1 VLVTAAGSG
10 VGGAAIA
17 LARFAGA
24 RVLATASTE
33 AKRRRALQAGVEH
46 AIDYTQ
52 TGWASEVRDLTGG
65 RGIDLVV
72 DHVGESAFPEAVR
85 ALASKGRI
93 VICGAFGAH
102 AEIDLIDLF
111 APQISVIGS
120 SDGTRR
126 ELLEVLRLLGEGRI
140 GSAGDRDGAS
150 ARAGRRGARA
160 PLQPRPLRHGPP
172 RSSKLTR
179 APSSQYAIQPPS
191 TSRFV
196 PLMYEQSSEA
206 RKTAAVATSSGWPR
220 RKNGVRVRE

>member
-140 GSAGDRDGAS
+140 DPPAIETVLPLE
-150 ARAGRRGARA
+150 RAAEAQELLSSRVHFGTV
-160 PLQPRPLRHGPP
+160 LLDP
-172 RSSKLTR
+172 RS
-179 APSSQYAIQPPS
+179 
-191 TSRFV
+191 
-196 PLMYEQSSEA
+196 
-206 RKTAAVATSSGWPR
+206 
-220 RKNGVRVRE
+220 